1 MEKRLNLIIRLILII
16 FVICVVAKY
25 VIINGVSGS
34 RLDKKE
40 EDKTMDIFK
49 KVIALI
55 DSRITDKDC
64 TIDEI
69 YGIGY
74 GRSDEGDGGMTKEN
88 FEKMK
93 NSSLK
98 LVDAKVEFISN
109 NFTMRGTDIWL
120 RYADENNK
128 NFYVYANYSEEAMTK
143 RVMNDAEDNI
153 WNAIDNGLF
162 IYSDYYEMKE
172 DDNDLAYPRILD
184 YESKHDPDTKFIEL
198 DEINSIK
205 SANDYLNLAKTRTGE
220 IRDYL
225 KSATKK
231 TSKNERRISSRIK
244 RAVLSAINNKS
255 YGDYATNEG
264 VFEDSGEEYH
274 VDIDKIKIIKFEDQI
289 EKRKNYTY
297 PIGAKAQESVRI
309 LLIVQLVIFGIFWG
323 LCTKFI
329 PKLFGNEYSSFFKGF
344 LYGAIPFLLAIFLT
358 NEIHSWLAY
367 GFWLGILPV
376 IEAII
381 LGRDSKK
388 INKKA
393 EIVNTESV
401 SK

>member
-1 MEKRLNLIIRLILII
+1 MEKKLNWIIRSILIVFLL
-16 FVICVVAKY
+16 FVVVRYAI
-25 VIINGVSGS
+25 VNGVSS
-34 RLDKKE
+34 PRIEQKKKDE
-40 EDKTMDIFK
+40 SMDIFK
-49 KVIALI
+49 KVVALV
-55 DSRITDKDC
+55 DSRITDKEC

-74 GRSDEGDGGMTKEN
+74 GRNDDGDGEMTKKN
-88 FEKMK
+88 FERMK
-93 NSSLK
+93 KSALK
-98 LVDAKVEFISN
+98 LVDAKVEHLF
-109 NFTMRGTDIWL
+109 NFYTMRGVDIWI
-120 RYADENNK
+120 RYVDENNK
-128 NFYVYANYSEEAMTK
+128 NFYVYVNYSEDAMTK
-143 RVMNDAEDNI
+143 RVMDDTEDNF
-153 WNAIDNGLF
+153 WNAVENGLF
-162 IYSDYYEMKE
+162 IYSDYYEMT
-172 DDNDLAYPRILD
+172 DRSYDLAYPRFLD
-184 YESKHDPDTKFIEL
+184 YESKQDPDTEFIEL
-198 DEINSIK
+198 DDINSIK
-205 SANDYLNLAKTRTGE
+205 SANDYLDLAKTRTSE

-323 LCTKFI
+323 LCTKLI

-376 IEAII
+376 IEGII
-381 LGRDSKK
+381 LGMNKYATFSFLKK
-388 INKKA
+388 I
-393 EIVNTESV
+393 V
-401 SK
+401 

>member
-25 VIINGVSGS
+25 VIINGVLGS

-109 NFTMRGTDIWL
+109 IFTMRGTDIWL

-172 DDNDLAYPRILD
+172 DDNDLAYPRFLD
-184 YESKHDPDTKFIEL
+184 YESKQDSDTEFIEL
-198 DEINSIK
+198 DDINSIK
-205 SANDYLNLAKTRTGE
+205 SANDYLDLAKTRTSE

-231 TSKNERRISSRIK
+231 TSKSERRISSRIK

-255 YGDYATNEG
+255 YGDYAPNEG

-323 LCTKFI
+323 LCTKLI

-376 IEAII
+376 IEGII
-381 LGRDSKK
+381 LGMNKYATFSFLKK
-388 INKKA
+388 I
-393 EIVNTESV
+393 V
-401 SK
+401 